1 MPRVRVMR
9 ARSTAPCY
17 GRSRVPADQRGI
29 RTVGWDSCN
38 SPTARDAP
46 PLSIETRCSI
56 ASGHPVLPGD
66 VRRRATFRAWFA
78 GALTHF
84 SASDAAM
91 RPRMRAR
98 ALAMVAGGCRT
109 GLLDCRHA
117 VPRVQATDDAPVHLV
132 CVRLLRWARGDRV
145 AARVRRVPRR

>member
-1 MPRVRVMR
+1 MR
-9 ARSTAPCY
+9 ARSTAPHH
-17 GRSRVPADQRGI
+17 GRRRVPADHRGI
-29 RTVGWDSCN
+29 GTVGWGSCN
-38 SPTARDAP
+38 SPAARDAP
-46 PLSIETRCSI
+46 PLAIGRV
-56 ASGHPVLPGD
+56 AALPSGHPVLPRD
-66 VRRRATFRAWFA
+66 VRRRATFSAWFA

-132 CVRLLRWARGDRV
+132 
-145 AARVRRVPRR
+145 